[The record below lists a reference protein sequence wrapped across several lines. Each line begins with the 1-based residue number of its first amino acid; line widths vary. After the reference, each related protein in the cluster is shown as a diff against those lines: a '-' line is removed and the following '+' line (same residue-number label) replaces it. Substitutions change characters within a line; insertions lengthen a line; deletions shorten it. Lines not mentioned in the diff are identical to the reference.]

1 MLIENEEITTK
12 QTIKKNARK
21 NLLYKSIK
29 NQVNWKLK
37 NLLKRNKCD
46 VEIT

>member
-21 NLLYKSIK
+21 NLFYKSIK
-29 NQVNWKLK
+29 N
-37 NLLKRNKCD
+37 R
-46 VEIT
+46 